1 MNENDFIM
9 RYLQPSDNRLDRTFI
24 HPLPPIEEL
33 TKSGDFIVQGEH
45 DETFSTN
52 IISKYMSENLGIRLV
67 EVYKNTQH
75 KGTGVFVR
83 LVGTMSLVKT
93 GYPFLFLDA
102 AVTNISPVTGERE
115 ELTTRVAIH
124 LPQANPEQRDLF
136 FNAVTEKAKESGVSY
151 RNLDRDTLPDFWGSI
166 WLAES
171 KGFAPDMIWHLRD
184 YAWVSY
190 KLLIEET
197 KVKSPFDY
205 KPMQEMM
212 IFNNAGAEHLMFKKM
227 GLSVPTEAQAAFFSV
242 IVGAGSIW

>member
-1 MNENDFIM
+1 MNENDFVM
-9 RYLQPSDNRLDRTFI
+9 RYLHAFRIYIEIAFL
-24 HPLPPIEEL
+24 HPLPPVEGL
-33 TKSGDFIVQGEH
+33 RKSGDLIVQGEL

-52 IISKYMSENLGIRLV
+52 IISKYVSENLGIRLV

-75 KGTGVFVR
+75 KGTGMFVR

-102 AVTNISPVTGERE
+102 AITNVNPVTAERE
-115 ELTTRVAIH
+115 EITTRVAIH
-124 LPQANPEQRDLF
+124 LPQANLEQRDLF
-136 FNAVTEKAKESGVSY
+136 FNAVSEKAKEIGVSC

-171 KGFAPDMIWHLRD
+171 KGFAPDMIRHLRD

-190 KLLIEET
+190 KMLTEET
-197 KVKSPFDY
+197 NVKSPFDY

-212 IFNNAGAEHLMFKKM
+212 IFNNAEAEHLMFKKM

-242 IVGAGSIW
+242 IAGAGAW

>member
-1 MNENDFIM
+1 MNENDFVM
-9 RYLQPSDNRLDRTFI
+9 HFLQPSDNRLDRTYI
-24 HPLPPIEEL
+24 HPLPPIEGL
-33 TKSGDFIVQGEH
+33 KKYGDFIVQGEL

-52 IISKYMSENLGIRLV
+52 IISKYVSENLGIRLV

-102 AVTNISPVTGERE
+102 AITNVNPLTGERE
-115 ELTTRVAIH
+115 EITTRVAIH
-124 LPQANPEQRDLF
+124 LPQMDPERRKLF
-136 FNAVTEKAKESGVSY
+136 FNDVSEKANKIGISY
-151 RNLDRDTLPDFWGSI
+151 RNLERDTLPDFWGSI

-171 KGFAPDMIWHLRD
+171 KGFAPDMIRHLRD

-190 KLLIEET
+190 KLLTEET

-212 IFNNAGAEHLMFKKM
+212 IFNNAEAEHLMFKKM
-227 GLSVPTEAQAAFFSV
+227 GLSVPTEAQAAFFSM
-242 IVGAGSIW
+242 IVGAGAW

>member
-1 MNENDFIM
+1 MNENDFVM
-9 RYLQPSDNRLDRTFI
+9 HYLQPSDNKLDRTYI
-24 HPLPPIEEL
+24 HPLPPIEGL
-33 TKSGDFIVQGEH
+33 KKYGDFIVQGEL

-52 IISKYMSENLGIRLV
+52 IISKYVSENLGIRLV

-83 LVGTMSLVKT
+83 LVGTISLVKT

-102 AVTNISPVTGERE
+102 AVTNVSPLTGERE
-115 ELTTRVAIH
+115 EITTRVAIH
-124 LPQANPEQRDLF
+124 LPQMDPERRKLF
-136 FNAVTEKAKESGVSY
+136 FNAVSEKAKELGISY
-151 RNLDRDTLPDFWGSI
+151 RNVERDTLPDFWGSI

-171 KGFAPDMIWHLRD
+171 KGFAPDMIRHLRD

-190 KLLIEET
+190 KLLTEET

-212 IFNNAGAEHLMFKKM
+212 IFNNAEAEHLMFKKM
-227 GLSVPTEAQAAFFSV
+227 GLSVPTEAQAAFFSM
-242 IVGAGSIW
+242 IVGAGAWK